1 MEFIILL
8 SVICIILVYICIN
21 LYFKVVKL
29 ETLLEQDRV
38 TNIDLLERLVKMFI
52 EANRRLESIDSKK
65 IFKDDDAKD
74 NFFKV
79 TQGTVNFE
87 TSQLP
92 LVVEAHNA
100 IEPAVEACTVA
111 EEELKDVREKLS
123 EVKAE
128 LVDAGRIER
137 NASAALTTQALQGTA
152 EGKALYEYLK
162 KASSDILPQLGA

>member
-65 IFKDDDAKD
+65 IFKDDDD
-74 NFFKV
+74 VGFVFKLIKAIITEITDKINKINSIYV
-79 TQGTVNFE
+79 E
-87 TSQLP
+87 TK
-92 LVVEAHNA
+92 N
-100 IEPAVEACTVA
+100 
-111 EEELKDVREKLS
+111 
-123 EVKAE
+123 
-128 LVDAGRIER
+128 
-137 NASAALTTQALQGTA
+137 
-152 EGKALYEYLK
+152 
-162 KASSDILPQLGA
+162 